1 MRQATITRLIACL
14 LLMSACIVTLRITAS
29 LWVLQAGMGEWAV
42 GLLLMTMSLAPLWL
56 SIWAGH
62 LTDRIGFK
70 RPSQIAIVLT
80 VVGAL
85 LPVMSTNIWSLAL
98 ACLIV
103 GGGVSMNAVAL
114 QHVIG
119 SLSQGDADLRRIYG
133 WVALAPALAGATVGV
148 SAGLLID
155 HIGFSAAFFCAAI
168 LPAMALWLVNV
179 EVPSSSITHET
190 RPATSV
196 WSAFRLFRVGPVR
209 MVLLVNLLMAVSWDA
224 HSFVVPIVGHFRSL
238 SATEIGL
245 VLSSFSA
252 ATVLVRVVIIRWS
265 QHITETRV
273 IQAAALVAGAGFA
286 TYQWLPT
293 TLTLMVGSAVIGLAL
308 GSVQPM
314 LLSAIHQVT
323 PEGLRG
329 QALGLRMFMMHI
341 GTVGMPL
348 IFAMLTQSL
357 GSTAPMNIMAFVLFA
372 MALALRFDL
381 KPRVA

>member
-1 MRQATITRLIACL
+1 MRQSNITRLIACL

-80 VVGAL
+80 VVGAM
-85 LPVMSTNIWSLAL
+85 LPVLSTNIWSLAL

-155 HIGFSAAFFCAAI
+155 HVGFSAAFFCAAV
-168 LPAMALWLVNV
+168 LPTIALWLVHV
-179 EVPSSSITHET
+179 EVPTPHKDEA
-190 RPATSV
+190 RPITSV
-196 WSAFRLFRVGPVR
+196 WSAFKLFRMGAIR

-238 SATEIGL
+238 TATEIGL

-252 ATVLVRVVIIRWS
+252 ATVVVRIVIIRWS
-265 QHITETRV
+265 THITETRV
-273 IQAAALVAGAGFA
+273 IQIAALVAGAGFA

-348 IFAMLTQSL
+348 IFAMLTQTL
-357 GSTAPMNIMAFVLFA
+357 GSTAPMNIMAFVLLA

>member
-1 MRQATITRLIACL
+1 MHQRPVTRLIACL

-29 LWVLQAGMGEWAV
+29 LWVLQAGLGEWAV

-56 SIWAGH
+56 SVWAGH
-62 LTDRIGFK
+62 LTDRIGFR
-70 RPSQIAIVLT
+70 RPSQIAMALT
-80 VVGAL
+80 VVGAMLPLASTSLWVL
-85 LPVMSTNIWSLAL
+85 LLSS
-98 ACLIV
+98 LIV

-133 WVALAPALAGATVGV
+133 WVALAPAVAGATVGV

-155 HIGFSAAFFCAAI
+155 HIGFSAAFLCAAM
-168 LPAMALWLVNV
+168 LPAIALWLGNV
-179 EVPSSSITHET
+179 QIAASTPHEDK
-190 RPATSV
+190 PNTSV
-196 WSAFRLFRVGPVR
+196 WSTFKLFRIGPIR
-209 MVLLVNLLMAVSWDA
+209 AVLAINLLMAISWDA
-224 HSFVVPIVGHFRSL
+224 HSFVVPIVGHLRAL
-238 SATEIGL
+238 TATEIGL
-245 VLSSFSA
+245 ILSSFSA
-252 ATVLVRVVIIRWS
+252 ATVMVRIFIIRWAS
-265 QHITETRV
+265 HITETRV
-273 IQAAALVAGAGFA
+273 IQGAALLAGIGFA

-293 TLTLMVGSAVIGLAL
+293 TPTLMIGSALIGLAL

-323 PEGLRG
+323 PPQLRG

-348 IFAMLTQSL
+348 LFALMTQSL
-357 GSTAPMNIMAFVLFA
+357 GPTAPLSVMAFVLIG
-372 MALALRFDL
+372 LSISSRFDL